1 MRNLTINTSM
11 IKAINCFLVILLLL
25 VCWQIVVAL
34 MLPTPILQTQ
44 RSAVVS
50 NNVASGQ
57 WQWFESS
64 SVVTQQSLDKASLKA
79 QVLGV
84 VMRGEQSV
92 ALISLPGRPETV
104 YRVGDKINNNTS
116 LEAVEA
122 HRIVL
127 RENGVLRELALEKLG
142 DSNSS
147 TSAIVR
153 QTNASNNDEALA
165 ILNMARAV
173 PVAVDGGTG
182 LRLDDLSAEIQQLSE
197 LQSGDI
203 ILSVEGQDVMSLRSG
218 NNWQSLMTKTD
229 AQVSLMRAGQPLTM
243 QVNVA
248 TLAQQMMQ
256 SLTN

>member
-1 MRNLTINTSM
+1 MRNVNINPSI
-11 IKAINCFLVILLLL
+11 IKAINALLVIFILIVAWQLL
-25 VCWQIVVAL
+25 VS
-34 MLPTPILQTQ
+34 MFMPMPILKTQ
-44 RSAVVS
+44 RSAAVS

-57 WQWFESS
+57 WQWFENSS
-64 SVVTQQSLDKASLKA
+64 IATQQSLDKASLKA
-79 QVLGV
+79 QVFGV

-116 LEAVEA
+116 LEAVES

-127 RENGVLRELALEKLG
+127 RENGVLRELSLEKLG
-142 DSNSS
+142 DVAG
-147 TSAIVR
+147 SAIVR
-153 QTNASNNDEALA
+153 QTNTASNDEALA

-173 PVAVDGGTG
+173 PVTVDGATG
-182 LRLDDLSAEIQQLSE
+182 LRLDDLSTEVQQLSE

-203 ILSVEGQDVMSLRSG
+203 VLSVEGQDVMSLQSG
-218 NNWQSLMTKTD
+218 NNWQSLMNKTD
-229 AQVSLMRAGQPLTM
+229 AQVSLMRDGQAITI

-248 TLAQQMMQ
+248 SLAQQMMQ